1 MMPHEP
7 HTPPAGLLAHYQSKA
22 LSPAAEK
29 YYAMVEWFD
38 QTCGVLDDYLVK
50 HQLAD
55 NTVILYLADNG
66 WNAEGKGPLA
76 RSKLT
81 PYELGIR
88 TPMFARWPGA
98 IMPQRDDQ
106 TLASIIDFAPT
117 ILKLAGVKAP
127 SDLPGLDLL
136 NRDAMTARKTIMI
149 ESYTH
154 DIAELGVPAKSL
166 VAQVV
171 IDGWSKLLI
180 PGTAKSRGISPG
192 PKEVELFD
200 LQSDPLEK
208 SNLAPTRPEE
218 VKRLQAIQDRTWK
231 P

>member
-1 MMPHEP
+1 
-7 HTPPAGLLAHYQSKA
+7 
-22 LSPAAEK
+22 
-29 YYAMVEWFD
+29 
-38 QTCGVLDDYLVK
+38 
-50 HQLAD
+50 
-55 NTVILYLADNG
+55 
-66 WNAEGKGPLA
+66 
-76 RSKLT
+76 
-81 PYELGIR
+81 
-88 TPMFARWPGA
+88 
-98 IMPQRDDQ
+98 MPQRDDQ

-192 PKEVELFD
+192 PKDVELFD

-218 VKRLQAIQDRTWK
+218 VKRAQAIQDRTWK